1 MPPQIVEISPESE
14 FADWLEIDHS
24 RFVQLVIFG
33 SPGSCVDHHVPLK
46 PDAEPDDVDD
56 DEEEE
61 DDEDD
66 EELDEPEL
74 APPDEL
80 PPVRLSARSDGDV
93 GSRDVLLFVNWHP
106 AANTVAMSTTGKVF

>member
-1 MPPQIVEISPESE
+1 MPPQIAEISPDSE
-14 FADWLEIDHS
+14 FAVWLEIDHS

-46 PDAEPDDVDD
+46 PDAEPDDD

-61 DDEDD
+61 DDD
-66 EELDEPEL
+66 EELDAL

-80 PPVRLSARSDGDV
+80 PPVRLSAMSEGEV
-93 GSRDVLLFVNWHP
+93 GSSDVLLFVNWHP
-106 AANTVAMSTTGKVF
+106 AANTVATSTTGKVF